1 MDDGRREAGGWKYTL
16 AKGTAMKT
24 LATCAAAI
32 AFLWLAPGCGG
43 GGQPEQSAA
52 ADSANVT
59 MDTLPEPEYT
69 ASAGADSLIPRE
81 VLFGNPEN
89 IIPELSPDGQ
99 RITYIAP
106 AEGVLNLWI
115 MDLDG
120 SNRRQLTFD
129 DNRGVVNYTWAE
141 NGRQIL
147 YMQDEAGEENTHVYL
162 LDVETGDI
170 QDLTPYDGVKAMVDA
185 TDRDQPDRVLIQM
198 NRENPM
204 YFDVY
209 AADLTTGEL
218 ELLQDNPGQLENG
231 DMVLG
236 YMSDRDLV
244 PRLFVSISPEDGTIT
259 YWVRD
264 SADDQWRELMT
275 ASPLED
281 VTPREFS
288 ESGDSLYL
296 TSNTETNTT
305 QLYRMDLETGSMD
318 RIAGRE
324 RTDVAAV
331 AWNAHTGRPKVVWYN
346 YFMRSYDILDAA
358 VEEDYRRL
366 AEFKD
371 EPFAITSADHADS
384 TWIVAYTTIQNP
396 AEYYIFD
403 RTTGDMEFLFSAVPQ
418 LEQYEM
424 APMDTLH
431 VMSRDSLM
439 LPTYLTLPLE
449 GSEPYPMV
457 LLVHGGPWARD
468 WYGYNPFVQLLAD
481 RGFAVLQV
489 QFRGSTGFGKEFLNA
504 SYKEWGA
511 AMQDDLTDAV
521 HWAIEQGIADPQRV
535 VIMGGSYGGYATLAG
550 VTFTPDLYCCGV
562 DFFGPSNL
570 VTFRETVPPYWRPA
584 DALMD
589 IRVGNLEDEL
599 EMLED
604 RSPLNHVDSIR
615 VPMLIVQ
622 GANDPR
628 VVKQESDQMVR
639 ALRDSENPVT
649 YVVYEDEGHG
659 FAREPNRLDFAG
671 RVEQFLYLHVPG
683 VEAEMFEPVEDASS
697 HLE

>member
-1 MDDGRREAGGWKYTL
+1 MRWLTVT
-16 AKGTAMKT
+16 TAALFALTMI
-24 LATCAAAI
+24 AA
-32 AFLWLAPGCGG
+32 GCGG
-43 GGQPEQSAA
+43 SGGETEPGAA
-52 ADSANVT
+52 EDTTAAV
-59 MDTLPEPEYT
+59 DTLPEPEYV
-69 ASAGADSLIPRE
+69 ASPQADSLIPRE
-81 VLFGNPEN
+81 VLFGNPEH
-89 IIPELSPDGQ
+89 ILPELSPDGE

-106 AEGVLNLWI
+106 ADGVLNLWI
-115 MDLDG
+115 MDRDG
-120 SNRRQLTFD
+120 SERRQLTFD
-129 DNRGVVNYTWAE
+129 EDRGVIRYTWAE

-162 LDVETGDI
+162 LDVESGDV
-170 QDLTPYDGVKAMVDA
+170 QDLTPYDGVKAMIDA
-185 TDRDQPDRVLIQM
+185 TDRDRPDRVLIQM

-209 AADLTTGEL
+209 SADLTTGEL
-218 ELLQDNPGQLENG
+218 TMVQDNPGELENG

-236 YMSDRDLV
+236 YMADRDLV
-244 PRLFVSISPEDGTIT
+244 PRLCVSISPEDGTLT
-259 YWVRD
+259 YRVRD
-264 SADDQWRELMT
+264 SAEDDWRELMT
-275 ASPLED
+275 ASPLEE
-281 VTPREFS
+281 VSPREFS
-288 ESGDSLYL
+288 EDGDSLYV

-305 QLYRMDLETGSMD
+305 QLYRMSLEDGGKTW
-318 RIAGRE
+318 IAGRE
-324 RTDVAAV
+324 RSDVAGV
-331 AWNAHTGRPKVVWYN
+331 SWNARTGRPKVVWYN
-346 YFMRSYDILDAA
+346 YFMRSYEILDPA
-358 VEEDYRRL
+358 VEDDYQRIS
-366 AEFKD
+366 EFRD
-371 EPFAITSADHADS
+371 APFSITSADHSDS

-396 AEYYIFD
+396 AEYHLYD
-403 RTTGDMEFLFSAVPQ
+403 RTTGEFNFLFTAVPE
-418 LEQYEM
+418 LEDYEM

-431 VMSRDSLM
+431 IMSRDSLM
-439 LPTYLTLPLE
+439 LPAYLTMPLE
-449 GSEPYPMV
+449 GEEPHPMV

-521 HWAIEQGIADPQRV
+521 LWAIDEGIADPERV

-570 VTFRETVPPYWRPA
+570 VTFRESVPPYWRPA
-584 DALMD
+584 DAMMD
-589 IRVGNLEDEL
+589 IRVGNLEEEA
-599 EMLED
+599 EMLQE

-615 VPMLIVQ
+615 VPMLVVQ

-628 VVKQESDQMVR
+628 VVKEESDQMVR
-639 ALRDSENPVT
+639 ALRESGNAVT

-671 RVEQFLYLHVPG
+671 RVEQFLYRHVPG
-683 VEAEMFEPVEDASS
+683 VEAQMFEPVEEASS

>member
-1 MDDGRREAGGWKYTL
+1 MRNLTTILALLAILPILAAGCGTSGGGEGPAAGGDST
-16 AKGTAMKT
+16 
-24 LATCAAAI
+24 AAA
-32 AFLWLAPGCGG
+32 
-43 GGQPEQSAA
+43 
-52 ADSANVT
+52 V
-59 MDTLPEPEYT
+59 DTLPEPEYV
-69 ASAGADSLIPRE
+69 ASPGAGGLIPRE

-89 IIPELSPDGQ
+89 ILPELSPDGE
-99 RITYIAP
+99 RITCIAP
-106 AEGVLNLWI
+106 AGGVLNLWI
-115 MDLDG
+115 MDRDG
-120 SNRRQLTFD
+120 SDRRQLTFD
-129 DNRGVVNYTWAE
+129 EDRGIINYHWAE

-162 LDVETGDI
+162 LDVESGEV
-170 QDLTPYDGVKAMVDA
+170 QDLTPYEGVKAYA
-185 TDRDQPDRVLIQM
+185 SNTDRDHPNRVLIHM

-218 ELLQDNPGQLENG
+218 EMIQDNPGELENG

-236 YMSDRDLV
+236 YMADSDLV
-244 PRLFVSISPEDGTIT
+244 PRLRISISPEDGTLT

-264 SADDQWRELMT
+264 TVEDDWRELLE
-275 ASPLED
+275 ASPLEE
-281 VTPREFS
+281 VSPREFS
-288 ESGDSLYL
+288 EDGDSLYL

-305 QLYRMDLETGSMD
+305 QLYRMSVEDGGREW
-318 RIAGRE
+318 IAGRD
-324 RTDVAAV
+324 RTDVAGV
-331 AWNAHTGRPKVVWYN
+331 SWNSITGRPKVVWYN
-346 YFMRSYDILDAA
+346 YFRRSYEILDPA
-358 VEEDYRRL
+358 VENDYRRIS
-366 AEFKD
+366 EFRD
-371 EPFAITSADHADS
+371 SPFSIASADHADS

-396 AEYYIFD
+396 AEYYVYD
-403 RTTGDMEFLFSAVPQ
+403 RTTADLDFLFSAVPE
-418 LEQYEM
+418 LEEYEM

-431 VMSRDSLM
+431 VISRDSLR
-439 LPTYLTLPLE
+439 LPCYLTLPLE

-521 HWAIEQGIADPQRV
+521 HWAIDEGVADPERV
-535 VIMGGSYGGYATLAG
+535 VIMGGSYGGYAALAG
-550 VTFTPDLYCCGV
+550 VAFTPDLYRCGV

-570 VTFRETVPPYWRPA
+570 VTFRESVPPYWRPA

-589 IRVGNLEDEL
+589 IRVGNLEEER

-615 VPMLIVQ
+615 VPMLVVQ

-628 VVKQESDQMVR
+628 VVKEESDQMVR
-639 ALRDSENPVT
+639 ALRESGNPVT

-671 RVEQFLYLHVPG
+671 RVEQFLYRHVPG
-683 VEAEMFEPVEDASS
+683 VEAQMFEPVEDASS